1 MNTRQYPRTL
11 NEAFPKT
18 ADYASSVTRFDRRD
32 SFTYTASG
40 IAAVALLL
48 ILFVWG

>member
-1 MNTRQYPRTL
+1 MTNAQH
-11 NEAFPKT
+11 A
-18 ADYASSVTRFDRRD
+18 

-40 IAAVALLL
+40 LAAVALLL

>member
-1 MNTRQYPRTL
+1 MTNAQH
-11 NEAFPKT
+11 A
-18 ADYASSVTRFDRRD
+18 

-48 ILFVWG
+48 ILWFGG